1 MAMKRN
7 EKLRLLKFLE
17 TSSSNRVIEAKNEI
31 KSLNESVQIL
41 IKIFNKYKN
50 IDLEISKG
58 FLEQFYFISNEIKLH
73 TTNRIGNEEY
83 YDFDVEK
90 LVETQEFEF
99 LMDKLYLIVNFN
111 SNHMTNEENQEDVN
125 IKNKLRDY
133 LQSLRVLTNV
143 LTLNIYK
150 LKTTSINDE
159 IINDWK
165 ERINVTKIIDVLF
178 FNKENLDLG
187 HDNLVSLNNP
197 IEIVDDDN
205 KIRKKKLYKNKF
217 VAEQEIG
224 FLPNR
229 NDVKKLENELIK
241 LKSLEKCQNILKYTS
256 VLLNLS
262 LDPILCDFGSVKYEN
277 PILFKSTKYQQDS
290 RYTAPEVL
298 KSDNSTYTRS
308 SDVYSFSILL
318 WEIAMQ
324 TFPFGKIDSN
334 LIKNKIL
341 NDNERPQ
348 PNDFDKM
355 EGIPKKYHKIMI
367 QGWNSDVK
375 KRPTIGEVRKD
386 LIDCINTR
394 SPLTTNPPSI
404 FISKPATSPDDGSEE
419 VLYEDI
425 FSETS
430 SICDY
435 EFPSPTNTTRDLLTI
450 AKLEEY
456 DTKTLIN
463 SSRSSIISNDAQT
476 LNIEDSEDEISSEYR
491 QHDHYNTFGNEKLS
505 EFTKDYNNKEHK
517 KVRKEF
523 DDISG
528 KIDPK
533 EAVELTDPVAQFEY
547 AKKVL
552 RGGLND
558 NGKNVKA
565 LESAE
570 YCLKKSAEQGYKP
583 AQKMLKSAETKWMHK
598 PEKHTGQESRENG
611 FKNKSLATTNTKI
624 HKKPE
629 LVKLNINKQKSR
641 EIGVKS
647 KNGVKVANNT
657 LKSTTNTITTAK
669 TTLFPDLESSLSL
682 ISSSKS
688 TSSSSSRLSSPS
700 KIPRL
705 VIR

>member
-1 MAMKRN
+1 
-7 EKLRLLKFLE
+7 
-17 TSSSNRVIEAKNEI
+17 
-31 KSLNESVQIL
+31 
-41 IKIFNKYKN
+41 
-50 IDLEISKG
+50 
-58 FLEQFYFISNEIKLH
+58 
-73 TTNRIGNEEY
+73 
-83 YDFDVEK
+83 
-90 LVETQEFEF
+90 
-99 LMDKLYLIVNFN
+99 
-111 SNHMTNEENQEDVN
+111 MTNEENQEDVN
-125 IKNKLRDY
+125 TKEKLRDY
-133 LQSLRVLTNV
+133 LQSLRVLTNE

-150 LKTTSINDE
+150 LTTTSINDE

-187 HDNLVSLNNP
+187 HDNLVSLKNP

-241 LKSLEKCQNILKYTS
+241 LKSLEKCQNILKYYGYTHTHHKNNHSNKSYHVITNWFDYNLKAYLTTNPRISSSLKVKIALGIASALNFCHQKNFLHCNIKSTS

-355 EGIPKKYHKIMI
+355 EGIPKEYHKIMI

-404 FISKPATSPDDGSEE
+404 FISKPATPPDDGSEE

-435 EFPSPTNTTRDLLTI
+435 EFPSPTNTTRDSLTI

-476 LNIEDSEDEISSEYR
+476 INIEDSEDEISSEYR

-570 YCLKKSAEQGYKP
+570 NYLKKSAEQGYKP
-583 AQKMLKSAETKWMHK
+583 AQKILKSPETKWMHK
-598 PEKHTGQESRENG
+598 PEKHTGQESRVNG

-688 TSSSSSRLSSPS
+688 TSSSSSRLPPPS
-700 KIPRL
+700 KIPRYTSL